1 MLKKD
6 EAAALL
12 HQGHSPSEIA
22 AILKVR
28 IADVMNYLCTKI
40 GLGDLRR
47 SDIAFSLKR
56 ELRKAI
62 EEIAAESGS
71 LNVGHISRE
80 LQKRG
85 MACNRYDVRIYLE
98 YRRARVVLGDMYE
111 IVRNIEVR
119 LHSFIKYQLIAEY
132 GEENWWRAGVPEKIR
147 AECAALREKD
157 PEPAADAYCYTHL
170 IALREVLEKAWPVLS
185 KHLPGQIASNKK
197 DLLDRLLQLNRIR
210 NAVMHPVRGDR
221 LSEEEFEFAYALEA
235 DLGPLSVPAET
246 LPERAAPVKQPSDGT
261 GSGEQSGLVSK
272 LAPIEESQ
280 PAPESAATPEQAED
294 FIPSVKAS

>member
-1 MLKKD
+1 MHKKD

-22 AILKVR
+22 AILKARV
-28 IADVMNYLCTKI
+28 ADVMNYLCTKV
-40 GLGDLRR
+40 GQGDLRR

-71 LNVGHISRE
+71 LNATQISRE

-85 MACNRYDVRIYLE
+85 MACNRYDVRVYLE

-119 LHSFIKYQLIAEY
+119 LHSFIKYQLIAEH

-170 IALREVLEKAWPVLS
+170 IALREVLDKAWPVLS
-185 KHLPGQIASNKK
+185 KHLPGPIASNKK
-197 DLLDRLLQLNRIR
+197 DLLDRLLQLNRVR

-221 LSEEEFEFAYALEA
+221 LSEEEFEFAYALES
-235 DLGPLSVPAET
+235 DLGPLSVPAES
-246 LPERAAPVKQPSDGT
+246 LPAVAAPVKQPSDGT
-261 GSGEQSGLVSK
+261 GSGEQGGLVSK
-272 LAPIEESQ
+272 LAPIEDSQ
-280 PAPESAATPEQAED
+280 PASEDAATPEQAED